1 MMFRFATLLLLV
13 VPFVISLYA
22 TEEFSD
28 FIRLGHSDDI
38 LEGYDSSPN
47 PDQSNNLKRTV
58 KNLKDFQK
66 QISKLPLKLQK
77 KTDRKEN

>member
-47 PDQSNNLKRTV
+47 PDQSNNLKRAV
-58 KNLKDFQK
+58 AIHIPASQMELY
-66 QISKLPLKLQK
+66 LHY
-77 KTDRKEN
+77 